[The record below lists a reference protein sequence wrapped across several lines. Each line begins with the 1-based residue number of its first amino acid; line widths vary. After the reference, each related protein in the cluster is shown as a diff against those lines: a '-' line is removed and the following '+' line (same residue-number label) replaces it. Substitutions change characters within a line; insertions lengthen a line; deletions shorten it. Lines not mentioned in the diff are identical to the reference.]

1 MIKLNPQVAA
11 LKTPHNMAAI
21 RTIVIAGGGIA
32 GLAAALCL
40 EKCGFRVLVF
50 EKAKSFDTIGAGIQ
64 LSPNAIRVLDE
75 IGIGKQIRNSSF
87 APNGID
93 IHSASNGKIINT
105 VPLGTEIKSRYGL
118 PYLTIHRSDL
128 HSVLLGACN
137 ATADIHVRNNCK
149 IDGISTH
156 SRGASVIVNNG
167 NLIETISAKAVII
180 ADGVNSTLRE
190 MILTDAPVE
199 HSGYEA
205 WRAMIPKELVPEY
218 IDTDFCHL
226 SLGSNKHMVFYPV
239 NTGRYV
245 NMVFVTKSKKLEI
258 EPRKNAD
265 PKELHKSLTM
275 TSKHIKGLTELPI
288 DWSVWPLLKCP
299 VLKKWSKGN
308 VVAIGD
314 AAHGMVP
321 FAAQGAVMALED
333 AIVLADQLNKKENT
347 KSALKAYENI
357 RRPRIKKITKLSNR
371 NGDLY
376 HMWFPLSAIRDFI
389 LANTKPEKL
398 LSRQHWI
405 YKWVP
410 PKLG

>member
-1 MIKLNPQVAA
+1 
-11 LKTPHNMAAI
+11 MAVI
-21 RTIVIAGGGIA
+21 RTIVVAGGGIA

-40 EKCGFRVLVF
+40 EKCGFRILVF
-50 EKAKSFDTIGAGIQ
+50 DKAKLFETVGAGIQ
-64 LSPNAIRVLDE
+64 LSPNALRVLDE
-75 IGIGKQIRNSSF
+75 MGVGKQIRNSSF

-93 IHSASNGKIINT
+93 IHSAANGNVINT
-105 VPLGTEIKSRYGL
+105 VPLGTDVKGRYGL

-137 ATADIHVRNNCK
+137 AAADIHVKTNCR
-149 IDGISTH
+149 IDGVSSH
-156 SRGASVIVNNG
+156 SRGASVIVNDG
-167 NLIETISAKAVII
+167 NIIETISAKAVII
-180 ADGVNSTLRE
+180 ADGVNSSLRE
-190 MILTDAPVE
+190 MILSDLPVE
-199 HSGYEA
+199 HSGFEA
-205 WRAMIPKELVPEY
+205 WRAMVPKELVPDY

-226 SLGSNKHMVFYPV
+226 SLGTNKHMVFYPV

-245 NMVFVTKSKKLEI
+245 NMVFVTRTNKQVA

-265 PKELHKSLTM
+265 PKELTKKLSG
-275 TSKHIKGLTELPI
+275 TSKIIRALSELPV

-299 VLKKWSKGN
+299 PLKKWSKGN
-308 VVAIGD
+308 VIAIGD

-333 AIVLADQLNKKENT
+333 AIVLADQLNKTENT
-347 KSALKAYENI
+347 KSAIKAYEKI
-357 RRPRIKKITKLSNR
+357 RRPRVKKITKLSNR

-376 HMWFPLSAIRDFI
+376 HMWFPLSVVRDFI
-389 LANTKPEKL
+389 LSNTKPEKL

-410 PKLG
+410 PKLGG